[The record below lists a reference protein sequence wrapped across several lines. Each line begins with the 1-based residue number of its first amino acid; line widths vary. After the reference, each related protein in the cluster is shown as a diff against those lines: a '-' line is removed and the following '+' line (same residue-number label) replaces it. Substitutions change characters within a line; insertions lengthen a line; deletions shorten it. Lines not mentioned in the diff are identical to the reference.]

1 MTKDFN
7 VPLEAARCRPSDS
20 AQQWSRTGGDAL
32 TSTKAPG
39 QVGGKGGGAIRG
51 GSLLVV
57 PTGSDTPTNTK
68 AASFVEG
75 EAVTEAVP

>member
-20 AQQWSRTGGDAL
+20 AQQWSRTGGDEL

-39 QVGGKGGGAIRG
+39 QVGGREGGLVEGAACK
-51 GSLLVV
+51 LAPVV
-57 PTGSDTPTNTK
+57 PKVSDTLANTK

-75 EAVTEAVP
+75 GLS